1 MKQQLE
7 NNETTIGIKW
17 DNNWKTMKKQLE
29 NNEKNNWKTMK
40 KQLEN
45 NEKTIGKQ

>member
-1 MKQQLE
+1 MRKQLE

-29 NNEKNNWKTMK
+29 NNEK
-40 KQLEN
+40 
-45 NEKTIGKQ
+45 TIGKQRDNN